1 MFKQIK
7 VIAFV
12 GAFAASISAPTGA
25 QAAGWIVGLVDG
37 HSIVT
42 IDPATRKVAS
52 KADIKGVDRL
62 VGIDVRPADGMLYGI
77 ALDGSLVTIDPKS
90 GQTAV
95 KAKLSEKFSPDVVTI
110 VDFNPVVDRIRVMTS
125 GGTNLRVNPE
135 DGKWISDGSHKFKE
149 GDANAAKRPKVVAGA
164 YSNSWKGTKAT
175 TLYNIDA
182 ATNSLVT
189 QAPPNDGVLNTVGP
203 LGIKIDGPVGFNIV
217 AVGEDRNDGWLV
229 SGGRLYAVDLK
240 TGKATLAGKI
250 DGLSGNVTDLAWMD

>member
-1 MFKQIK
+1 
-7 VIAFV
+7 
-12 GAFAASISAPTGA
+12 
-25 QAAGWIVGLVDG
+25 
-37 HSIVT
+37 
-42 IDPATRKVAS
+42 
-52 KADIKGVDRL
+52 
-62 VGIDVRPADGMLYGI
+62 
-77 ALDGSLVTIDPKS
+77 
-90 GQTAV
+90 
-95 KAKLSEKFSPDVVTI
+95 
-110 VDFNPVVDRIRVMTS
+110 
-125 GGTNLRVNPE
+125 
-135 DGKWISDGSHKFKE
+135 
-149 GDANAAKRPKVVAGA
+149 VAGA